1 MKLTWPALLR
11 PHVDQAHSDLVSAA
25 PLDATPDSPAE
36 AASTSH
42 VDRPAVLTADD
53 ARTLILSRQP
63 CGPLHFRGT
72 LDLSGEPL
80 TRLPDDLSGD
90 TLNVSGTGLEALP
103 ERLEVGELIATGLPL
118 QHLPASLRVRFR
130 LTLDGCARLTDL
142 PAGLSVGSL
151 SLQDCVSLER
161 LPEGLD
167 VCFLNL
173 SRCDALSSWPETA
186 RVRFGHLT
194 LRDCLSLRDL
204 PTWLTQVA
212 QLDLSGCRGITA
224 LPDGLRVN
232 GWLDV
237 AGSGITTL
245 PDGQSIPLRWRG
257 VQVTERVAFDPDSIT
272 GADILAEANTEVR
285 RVMMERIG
293 YERFLAEVGAHELD
307 RDHDAGGERRL
318 VRIDLPDDEPFVALS
333 VQCPSTGRQYV
344 LRVPPTIRT
353 AHAGSA
359 WLAGFDNPAD
369 YAPVVEA

>member
-1 MKLTWPALLR
+1 MRVRTSLSGPTHATSP
-11 PHVDQAHSDLVSAA
+11 VVSPRQVTA
-25 PLDATPDSPAE
+25 SE
-36 AASTSH
+36 AR
-42 VDRPAVLTADD
+42 D
-53 ARTLILSRQP
+53 LILRGQVN
-63 CGPLHFRGT
+63 GPLTFRGT
-72 LDLSGEPL
+72 LDLSGERL
-80 TRLPDDLSGD
+80 NRLPDDLSGD
-90 TLNVSGTGLEALP
+90 TLNISGTGIQALP
-103 ERLEVGELIATGLPL
+103 ERLEVGELIASGQPL

-130 LTLDGCARLTDL
+130 LTLDGCARLTGL

-151 SLQDCVSLER
+151 SLQDCVSLEA

-173 SRCDALSSWPETA
+173 SRCDALSGWPETA

-194 LRDCLSLRDL
+194 LRDCLSLRTL

-224 LPDGLRVN
+224 LPDGLRIN

-237 AGSGITTL
+237 AGSGL
-245 PDGQSIPLRWRG
+245 SAPPAGPDVPLRWRG
-257 VQVTERVAFDPDSIT
+257 VQVTERIAFDPDSIS
-272 GADILAEANTEVR
+272 GADVLAEANTEVR
-285 RVMMERIG
+285 RVMMERMG
-293 YERFLAEVGAHELD
+293 YERFLAEVGAQELD
-307 RDHDAGGERRL
+307 RDRDAGGERRL

-359 WLAGFDNPAD
+359 WLAGFDDPAA